1 MIAALRIIIFGHQM
15 SPSPHPAQL
24 VQPAPYRLGRNIQAM
39 FELEGLSQRGAAPA
53 GAAPTIARRSGL
65 EQGEQSP
72 LESRPQHSGT
82 HWRQEVALV
91 VVTKSERAIAIRSY
105 DTIDAGAR
113 TEQNRGNLG
122 GVATSGTQ

>member
-65 EQGEQSP
+65 EQGEQRHTVVRHATRANNRIVPDAKSP
-72 LESRPQHSGT
+72 TS
-82 HWRQEVALV
+82 ALV
-91 VVTKSERAIAIRSY
+91 LKLQYRVGWSQAW
-105 DTIDAGAR
+105 
-113 TEQNRGNLG
+113 
-122 GVATSGTQ
+122 